1 VIPVRGW
8 LVAGVLGATL
18 ALWGGA
24 SNAMASTAKSLAT
37 VTFGGDS
44 YQNYDFNSKTVAD
57 NNVDWPVD
65 LVFWGNASISK
76 VYNKI
81 NWSWS
86 GSTEYERV
94 NDGSGNV
101 WVSSGGRKN
110 TICTDTHY
118 RIYAPSVGYLSNSIL
133 GHYVIGTAHL
143 DKNECFGPARY
154 GWNETAEAN
163 VAARAAAAWGSPAVV
178 KNAMSMPDG
187 TPTFLLFRNAQTGW
201 QGNHYFNNNG
211 YPTLVHVP

>member
-1 VIPVRGW
+1 MPLEGDRQGRSVPVSRV
-8 LVAGVLGATL
+8 VALHREPGYRNLRPTDCWTTPSARWGSVAAT
-18 ALWGGA
+18 
-24 SNAMASTAKSLAT
+24 
-37 VTFGGDS
+37 
-44 YQNYDFNSKTVAD
+44 
-57 NNVDWPVD
+57 NVDWPVD

-86 GSTEYERV
+86 GSTEYEQL

-118 RIYAPSVGYLSNSIL
+118 RIYAPSAGYLSNTIL

-143 DKNECFGPARY
+143 DKNECFGSSSY
-154 GWNETAEAN
+154 GWNETAEAH
-163 VAARAAAAWGSPAVV
+163 VAARAATVWGSAAVV
-178 KNAMSMPDG
+178 KNAMFMPDG
-187 TPTFLLFRNAQTGW
+187 TPTFLLFQNAQTGW

-211 YPTLVHVP
+211 YPTLIHVP